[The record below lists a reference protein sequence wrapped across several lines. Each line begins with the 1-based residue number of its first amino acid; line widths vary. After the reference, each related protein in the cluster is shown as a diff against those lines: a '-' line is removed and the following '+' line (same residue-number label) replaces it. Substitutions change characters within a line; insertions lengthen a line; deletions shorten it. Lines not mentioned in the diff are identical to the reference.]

1 MKRATLGVIVV
12 LLVIA
17 WGRTAPHAQSGA
29 GPSLVGT
36 WLLTSEQMHADSD
49 RPTAAQGARGML
61 ILDGAGH
68 YFELVNRTVPAALA
82 TDLSEAQLRFYRVS
96 GSWGHYEADRARGRL
111 AFEAFAGRSANQTGA
126 QFSRTFTI
134 APVPDDQD
142 LLTTMSQPGELHTLG
157 ITRRVWRRVQR

>member
-1 MKRATLGVIVV
+1 MVAQRRFRSDSKATLGFIVV

-49 RPTAAQGARGML
+49 RPTAAQGARGVL

-68 YFELVNRTVPAALA
+68 YFELVDRTVPAALA
-82 TDLSEAQLRFYRVS
+82 TDL
-96 GSWGHYEADRARGRL
+96 
-111 AFEAFAGRSANQTGA
+111 
-126 QFSRTFTI
+126 
-134 APVPDDQD
+134 
-142 LLTTMSQPGELHTLG
+142 
-157 ITRRVWRRVQR
+157 